1 MKRFT
6 LAAALVAMMVL
17 TTPRALAQDNVAAAI
32 AERQEAEE
40 RYKRLAATVEDLKE
54 AQTALTRQI
63 KSLADELQKSREEA
77 ARSGNKFASQDDLK
91 LLTEKLREVD
101 AKRQADNER
110 ILGTLEKL
118 AKAPPAARPADPAPV
133 TKPAHVV
140 TAHAAN
146 EKGYWY
152 EIKAND
158 TLSGVVKSYRDQGVK
173 VTLKKVQ
180 DANPTINPAR
190 LKVGEKVF
198 VPDAGQP

>member
-1 MKRFT
+1 MG
-6 LAAALVAMMVL
+6 AVVAV
-17 TTPRALAQDNVAAAI
+17 TAPRALAQDNSAAAI

-54 AQTALTRQI
+54 AQTALTRQL
-63 KSLADELQKSREEA
+63 KSLADELQKSREET
-77 ARSGNKFASQDDLK
+77 ARNGGKFASQDDVK

-110 ILGTLEKL
+110 ILGTLEKF
-118 AKAPPAARPADPAPV
+118 AKAPVAPRPVDPTPTGKPTPVAAARP
-133 TKPAHVV
+133 
-140 TAHAAN
+140 AN

-158 TLSGVVKSYRDQGVK
+158 TLSGIVKSYREQGIK
-173 VTLKKVQ
+173 TSLKQVQ

-190 LKVGEKVF
+190 LKVGDKVF
-198 VPDAGQP
+198 VPEPTQP